1 MPRPRKPA
9 VAVPVDEKVLGER
22 IRELRKRQGMSQAE
36 LAAELGLNQTAVS
49 DYETGAAR
57 IHAAMLAAL
66 ARVLRT
72 SADELLGLS
81 SARIARGTGPAPDRR
96 FLRRLERLDRLS
108 RRDQQALL
116 NTIRRLPRQSLVSRP
131 RALIGGSWT
140 GTADHRPANFRRIL
154 WFLARN
160 LGSPAAPDPG

>member
-1 MPRPRKPA
+1 MPRPRTPA
-9 VAVPVDEKVLGER
+9 VEVPVDEKVIGER
-22 IRELRKRQGMSQAE
+22 LRELRKRQGMSQAE

-72 SADELLGLS
+72 SADEILGLS
-81 SARIARGTGPAPDRR
+81 PTRTARAASPAPDRR
-96 FLRRLERLDRLS
+96 FLRRLERLHQLS

-116 NTIRRLPRQSLVSRP
+116 GTIDAFLTKVS
-131 RALIGGSWT
+131 
-140 GTADHRPANFRRIL
+140 
-154 WFLARN
+154 
-160 LGSPAAPDPG
+160 

>member
-9 VAVPVDEKVLGER
+9 VEVPVDEKAIGER

-49 DYETGAAR
+49 DYETGEAR

-66 ARVLRT
+66 AHVLRV
-72 SADELLGLS
+72 SADELLGLAPAR
-81 SARIARGTGPAPDRR
+81 SARPAPDRR
-96 FLRRLERLDRLS
+96 FLRRLERLHQLS

-116 NTIRRLPRQSLVSRP
+116 GTIDAFLTKVS
-131 RALIGGSWT
+131 
-140 GTADHRPANFRRIL
+140 
-154 WFLARN
+154 
-160 LGSPAAPDPG
+160 

>member
-1 MPRPRKPA
+1 MPRPRTPA
-9 VAVPVDEKVLGER
+9 VVVPVDEKVIGARL
-22 IRELRKRQGMSQAE
+22 REWRKRQGMSQAE
-36 LAAELGLNQTAVS
+36 LAAELGINQTAVS
-49 DYETGAAR
+49 DYETGEAR

-81 SARIARGTGPAPDRR
+81 SARTARGTGPAPDRR

-116 NTIRRLPRQSLVSRP
+116 NTIDAYLAKVS
-131 RALIGGSWT
+131 
-140 GTADHRPANFRRIL
+140 
-154 WFLARN
+154 
-160 LGSPAAPDPG
+160 

>member
-1 MPRPRKPA
+1 MPRPRTPA
-9 VAVPVDEKVLGER
+9 VVVPVDEKVLGAR
-22 IRELRKRQGMSQAE
+22 LRELRKRQGMSQAE

-49 DYETGAAR
+49 DYETGEAR

-81 SARIARGTGPAPDRR
+81 SARTARGTGPAPDRR

-116 NTIRRLPRQSLVSRP
+116 NTIDAYLAKVS
-131 RALIGGSWT
+131 
-140 GTADHRPANFRRIL
+140 
-154 WFLARN
+154 
-160 LGSPAAPDPG
+160 